1 MRILNCPF
9 LLLDEIINQPP
20 YKCGKNA
27 FRMKKLYFLGIVA
40 LLLAAA
46 CNREPVE
53 VIFRVDPVSAIEFTE
68 DGGFKTFEVTYNGTG
83 AWSATTEDE
92 WIEILGGS
100 GSGSGTVFVRVAE
113 HIFGSR
119 QGIVTVHADGFS
131 PVVIEVS
138 QEGFT
143 PEPEPDH
150 ISQRSSWSR
159 LNLKGYVDKL
169 SLYFN
174 DTEQPRVTMHNLEFN
189 KYGMLTKFQVK
200 ANMALNTGTINV
212 EYSSSDPQQI
222 VKISG
227 TTPYNTGTFIM
238 ELEYGT
244 HGKYIPVE
252 DIFFQVDNQGLYTF
266 WRLWMPRLIHN
277 LERVVFVQDYKDDI
291 EDMEMWYE
299 ITGDTGELW
308 ISSVYQ
314 GEYSE
319 QAFQWLTFSG
329 DYPTEVNYMWAGL
342 GFAMNYYSI
351 YDIDTTN
358 GYFNSYELSIE
369 RAMSWIER
377 SYNSDSYNSISSMMD
392 FDITGDTTF
401 PMVYD
406 AQGNITDFGDGTI
419 TYRYVYDDRNNWT
432 TVTRTGDEA
441 ETVTR
446 TVEYK

>member
-1 MRILNCPF
+1 MR
-9 LLLDEIINQPP
+9 
-20 YKCGKNA
+20 
-27 FRMKKLYFLGIVA
+27 KLYFLGIVA
-40 LLLAAA
+40 LLLAVA

-53 VIFRVDPVSAIEFTE
+53 VIFRVDPTSAIEFDE
-68 DGGFKTFEVTYNGTG
+68 EGGFKTFDVTYNGSGT
-83 AWSATTEDE
+83 WSATTEDE

-100 GSGSGTVFVRVAE
+100 GSGNGTVYIRVGANIGFGPREGTVAVVAE
-113 HIFGSR
+113 GFAPVIIDVL
-119 QGIVTVHADGFS
+119 QGGFL
-131 PVVIEVS
+131 
-138 QEGFT
+138 

-150 ISQRSSWSR
+150 ISLRSSWSR

-174 DTEQPRVTMHNLEFN
+174 DTEQPGTTMHNLEFN

-200 ANMALNTGTINV
+200 ANMARYTGEITV
-212 EYSSSDPQQI
+212 EYSTSNPKQI

-227 TTPYNTGTFIM
+227 TTPYNPNTFIM

-252 DIFFQVDNQGLYTF
+252 DIFFQVDNQGLYVF
-266 WRLWMPRLIHN
+266 WRLWMPRLINN

-308 ISSVYQ
+308 IASVYQ
-314 GEYSE
+314 GDYSE
-319 QAFQWLTFSG
+319 QAFQWLTFS
-329 DYPTEVNYMWAGL
+329 DAYPTEVNYMWAGL
-342 GFAMNYYSI
+342 GFPMNYYSI
-351 YDIDTTN
+351 YDINTTN
-358 GYFNSYELSIE
+358 GYFNAYELSIE

-377 SYNSDSYNSISSMMD
+377 SYNGDSYNSISTLMD
-392 FDITGDTTF
+392 FEITGDTTF

-406 AQGNITDFGDGTI
+406 AYGNITDFGNGTI
-419 TYRYVYDDRNNWT
+419 TYQYVYDDRNNWT